1 MKSLEITYSDN
12 LCPRAL
18 REIGVC
24 AERSAI
30 IGGRGLFPGRAVS
43 ELFSRRAVSDFF
55 ADRSQQ
61 DGWPLGQQ
69 LAATRSSEKAARLE
83 RPRQWSARG
92 LPQLARTLY
101 VTAVVEEGSTL
112 TYNRVGLH

>member
-1 MKSLEITYSDN
+1 MEGPEIYSDN
-12 LCPRAL
+12 LCPRAV
-18 REIGVC
+18 REIGVW

-30 IGGRGLFPGRAVS
+30 IRGRGLFPG
-43 ELFSRRAVSDFF
+43 RAVSDFF

-61 DGWPLGQQ
+61 DGWPLGQE

-92 LPQLARTLY
+92 LPQLARTIY
-101 VTAVVEEGSTL
+101 VTAEMEEGSTL
-112 TYNRVGLH
+112 TCYRVGLY